1 LYVQVIDGLIL
12 LSNQGGTQQF
22 SAGQFGF
29 TPTFQH
35 RR

>member
-1 LYVQVIDGLIL
+1 VQVIDGLIL
-12 LSNQGGTQQF
+12 LSNQGGTQF